1 MSAPRTYLDHNA
13 TAPLRVC
20 ALEAMVAALGEVGNP
35 SSVHAEGRRTR
46 AVIED
51 ARADVAALAGA
62 STEGVVFTSG
72 GTEADA
78 LMLSGWDGPVA
89 ISAVEHDAVRAA
101 RRDAI
106 VLPVDAAGIV
116 ELDALRSLV
125 PGTLVSV
132 MSANNE
138 TGVVQP
144 IAAIAERVRERSGVL
159 HCDAVQTAGRLA
171 RSPLALG
178 ADAMTV
184 SAHKMGGP
192 KGVGAL
198 ALRDPALAPAP
209 LIRGGGQERGRRAG
223 TENVAAI
230 AGFAAVAREA
240 KGRFGDWR
248 HVAALRDWIET
259 RIATISPRAEIAGRT
274 ADRLPNTLCVSLPGA
289 DAQALVIAFDLAGF
303 AVSAG
308 AACSSGKVARSH
320 VLEAM
325 GWDEVLSGGA
335 IRISLGLETTRE
347 DVERF
352 VAAWAS
358 IAPLHGAAEG
368 LAA

>member
-1 MSAPRTYLDHNA
+1 MPAPRTYLDYNA
-13 TAPLRVC
+13 TMPLRAS
-20 ALEAMVAALGEVGNP
+20 ALEAMVAALAEVGNP

-46 AVIED
+46 ALIED
-51 ARADVAALAGA
+51 AREAVAVLVGA

-72 GTEADA
+72 GTEANA

-89 ISAVEHDAVRAA
+89 VSAVEHESVRAA
-101 RRDAI
+101 RRDAV
-106 VLPVDAAGIV
+106 VLPVDEAGVLEIG
-116 ELDALRSLV
+116 SLPGLA

-132 MSANNE
+132 MTANNE

-144 IAAIAERVRERSGVL
+144 IAAIAARTRELGCVL
-159 HCDAVQTAGRLA
+159 HCDAVQTAGRGLD
-171 RSPLALG
+171 SPLALG
-178 ADAMTV
+178 ADAMTI

-198 ALRDPALAPAP
+198 VVRDAALLPAP
-209 LIRGGGQERGRRAG
+209 LVRGGGQERNRRAG

-230 AGFAAVAREA
+230 AGFAAVAREVA
-240 KGRFGDWR
+240 GLRDAWR
-248 HVAALRDWIET
+248 DVAALRDWIEA
-259 RIATISPRAEIAGRT
+259 RIATISPSTVIACRGGE
-274 ADRLPNTLCVSLPGA
+274 RLPNTLCISIPGA

-325 GWDEVLSGGA
+325 GWDEALSSGA
-335 IRISLGLETTRE
+335 IRVSLGLETTRE
-347 DVERF
+347 EVERF
-352 VAAWAS
+352 AAAWTR
-358 IAPLHGAAEG
+358 IAPHHGAAED